1 MSDYSSN
8 NQQNQNQYAGD
19 PEFKRGA
26 FRSSRGPGGRES
38 GGFRIR
44 LSDNEMRSARSIQEA
59 FNLKSTVAVLGFSI
73 RTLAQMLEEGK
84 LDELIANTKSNQ
96 GERNNDRR
104 GINRNSH
111 GRNKNDFNSQ
121 KTDTSFKP
129 NPFARPEKPAV
140 ETAKDEVGVE
150 NSSDTKESSEDF
162 QNSTKTNDEEI
173 INEKVDGADVPSKE
187 VQKDSDTEANQVK
200 EI

>member
-19 PEFKRGA
+19 PEFKRGS

-96 GERNNDRR
+96 GERNNDRT
-104 GINRNSH
+104 GINRNSQ

-121 KTDTSFKP
+121 KTGTSFKP

-162 QNSTKTNDEEI
+162 QDSTKTNDEEI
-173 INEKVDGADVPSKE
+173 INEKVDGADDPSKE
-187 VQKDSDTEANQVK
+187 VEKDSDTEANQVK